1 MHLKKHNLRDNSI
14 NLKILNMKGHLK
26 GLKGT
31 NKILLASTMSS
42 VLEKMININI
52 IREVAIS
59 SNTIIEVEAIII
71 NMAATIKEISTAIDI
86 MEAMV
91 SSS

>member
-1 MHLKKHNLRDNSI
+1 
-14 NLKILNMKGHLK
+14 MKGHLK

-71 NMAATIKEISTAIDI
+71 NMAATIKEISTAIDT

>member
-1 MHLKKHNLRDNSI
+1 
-14 NLKILNMKGHLK
+14 MKGHLK
-26 GLKGT
+26 GLKET

-59 SNTIIEVEAIII
+59 INTIIEVEAIII

>member
-1 MHLKKHNLRDNSI
+1 
-14 NLKILNMKGHLK
+14 
-26 GLKGT
+26 
-31 NKILLASTMSS
+31 MSS

-91 SSS
+91 NSS

>member
-1 MHLKKHNLRDNSI
+1 
-14 NLKILNMKGHLK
+14 MKGHLK
-26 GLKGT
+26 GLKRT
-31 NKILLASTMSS
+31 NKILLASTMSL

-91 SSS
+91 SIS